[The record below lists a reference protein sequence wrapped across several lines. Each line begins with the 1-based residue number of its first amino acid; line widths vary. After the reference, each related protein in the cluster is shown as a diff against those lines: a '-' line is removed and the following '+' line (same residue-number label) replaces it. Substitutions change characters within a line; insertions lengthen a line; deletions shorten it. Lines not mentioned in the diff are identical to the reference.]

1 MSLNRREILRLGAV
15 GVGGVMLS
23 SAASSV
29 GLPSVVFQAPRSP
42 LPQPIPVAPRA
53 PFGVDQRI
61 FERAKAALDAHRI
74 YHRDF
79 MGIAD
84 FSLPSS
90 EPKDPLGACA
100 SEAQSMP
107 EVHHRS
113 PQPVAVSRS
122 LAANDP
128 CDLARERGGHTL
140 VGVDRE
146 DPGPR
151 RHLER
156 RLLLAAKIVKGA
168 HRHARAS
175 LRGDRH
181 RRIGRAIV
189 EHDDLV
195 GELANARETRS
206 EMRFLVVHYENDRK
220 PGGHVSRSGI
230 RLWTA
235 LRAQ

>member
-15 GVGGVMLS
+15 GVGGAMLS

-90 EPKDPLGACA
+90 EPRFHVVDLRNGQVESYRVAHGQGSDPNHNGWL
-100 SEAQSMP
+100 
-107 EVHHRS
+107 
-113 PQPVAVSRS
+113 
-122 LAANDP
+122 
-128 CDLARERGGHTL
+128 
-140 VGVDRE
+140 DR
-146 DPGPR
+146 
-151 RHLER
+151 
-156 RLLLAAKIVKGA
+156 
-168 HRHARAS
+168 
-175 LRGDRH
+175 
-181 RRIGRAIV
+181 
-189 EHDDLV
+189 
-195 GELANARETRS
+195 
-206 EMRFLVVHYENDRK
+206 
-220 PGGHVSRSGI
+220 
-230 RLWTA
+230 
-235 LRAQ
+235 